1 MSVFAPVPTASTCG
15 SGAVQLRLSADS
27 EASPS
32 RVSRETGF
40 ATRLPARTHTGT
52 GITLPGA
59 AAIACKTSLIFFAVL
74 ALFAAA
80 CSSSNGGSGA
90 NPAGGNEPNPSGTG
104 TPSDSRPPVASAQV
118 KVAFARVLDGFK
130 RPVFVTAA
138 FAGDTRLFVV
148 EKGGT
153 IRIVENGA
161 ILADPFLDVR
171 KLVITQGNEQGLLG
185 LAFHPDYK
193 TNGRFFIAYTA
204 NSAGAGDN
212 SLAEYRVSSSNPNK
226 ADAASGKVLLAIP
239 DFAANHN
246 GGMVA
251 FGPDGYLYMSTG
263 DGGAQGDTKANGQN
277 KNALL
282 AKILRLD
289 VDTVP
294 AGKTYGIPSTNPF
307 AGGGGAPEAW
317 AYGLRNPW
325 RFSFDRA
332 TGDLYIGDVGQDK
345 WEEIDV
351 QLASSKGGENYGWN
365 TVEGPECY
373 SPANCDKSASV
384 APVASYAHAQGCS
397 VTGGYVYRGTK
408 YPALVGTYLYADYCS
423 GNVWTM
429 TRDTAGKYT
438 STIAVEDIKSITS
451 FGEDGAGE
459 LYAVDD
465 TGSLLR
471 VTAAAAAVP
480 SSSGTT
486 AKLTLTVESPEIAT
500 GKSIPARFTCDGAN
514 TSPQLSWD
522 PTPPRTRS
530 FVVILEDP
538 DASGGTYSHW
548 VLFNIPTVATFLGE
562 GISAGG
568 QLGAGPIQQG
578 KNAAGSV
585 AYTGP
590 CPPSGKE
597 HNYRFRVY
605 ALDISLSLKG
615 GATREEVLKAVEGHV
630 LAEGELA
637 AKYKRQ

>member
-1 MSVFAPVPTASTCG
+1 MP
-15 SGAVQLRLSADS
+15 SGTVHHRPL
-27 EASPS
+27 
-32 RVSRETGF
+32 
-40 ATRLPARTHTGT
+40 ATLLPHERAHWTNPA
-52 GITLPGA
+52 PGA
-59 AAIACKTSLIFFAVL
+59 AAISRFSLSILAAFFVVL
-74 ALFAAA
+74 AAA
-80 CSSSNGGSGA
+80 CTG
-90 NPAGGNEPNPSGTG
+90 GGNGNNSNAPGSADDRTNSSTIGTTTTTA
-104 TPSDSRPPVASAQV
+104 TPGPP
-118 KVAFARVLDGFK
+118 KVAFAKVLDGFK

-351 QLASSKGGENYGWN
+351 QIASSKGGENYGWN

-438 STIAVEDIKSITS
+438 STIAVEDIKSINS

-465 TGSLLR
+465 NGSLLR
-471 VTAAAAAVP
+471 VTAAAP

-486 AKLTLTVESPEIAT
+486 AKLTLTVESPEIAA

-615 GATREEVLKAVEGHV
+615 GATREEVLKAVEGHI

-637 AKYKRQ
+637 AKYKRK